1 MTMGVATASPST
13 ATAPNM
19 VAAFISKVVHVLACK
34 TLRLHPIALVAMVVG
49 SIHKVA
55 HALTCVVVSLNVT
68 ALNTVVAFMPQA
80 LVMVAFAVWNSVVIV
95 QIAVSPK
102 APAPAMALVVACAYS
117 AAPTSMSTTAASPG
131 TALACLVVACLS
143 VTPARVSAM

>member
-1 MTMGVATASPST
+1 MRAVTALLLT
-13 ATAPNM
+13 ATVLNM
-19 VAAFISKVVHVLACK
+19 VVVFTSKVVHVLACK
-34 TLRLHPIALVAMVVG
+34 TLRLNVIKLIAMVVD

-68 ALNTVVAFMPQA
+68 ALNTVVVFMLRV
-80 LVMVAFAVWNSVVIV
+80 LVVVAFAVWNSVVTA
-95 QIAVSPK
+95 QIAVCPK